1 MGPSMSIE
9 LVQALQRQLHAQL
22 IETHISW
29 VLLDGTHAWKIKKP
43 VTLSFLDFS
52 SLTTRHRLCHE
63 ELALNRRLA
72 PSLYLDVSPISGTAE
87 APELGGTGEP
97 IEYALRM
104 KQFDAGALF
113 SERLAHGQLMPDHL
127 VQLAEKL
134 AAFHAQAPQAGQA
147 DDWGSPARITRPVET
162 LMQGLQAH
170 GCEAACA
177 ALQPWLQQQAQVLH
191 AIWLQRRQDGWVIEG
206 HGDLHLANAVLLP
219 EGATAFDCIEFDP
232 ALRWVD
238 GLSDIAFMA
247 MDLMA
252 HGHDDLAWCFLNAYL
267 DVRGDHAGLPVLR
280 YYLVYRALVRALVAR
295 LRADQ
300 GGADRRPDYLALAL
314 RLSAPAPARLL
325 ITHGVSGSG
334 KTHVSR
340 LLAREAGAVH
350 LRADVIR
357 KRLFGLSPTVVSHE
371 VVPGGIY
378 TAEANA
384 ATYARLLD
392 LSRLTLQWGWPVIVD
407 ATFLDAADR
416 HRFAELAHCL
426 SVPFTILH
434 CQAPGA
440 VLRARIAQRQ
450 ARGGDAS
457 EATQEVLSAQQV
469 RAQPLS
475 SQELPHTLTLDASR
489 PWPAGELAA
498 QWRAMAG

>member
-1 MGPSMSIE
+1 MSIE

-72 PSLYLDVSPISGTAE
+72 PSLYLDVSPISGTPE

-134 AAFHAQAPQAGQA
+134 ATFHAQAPQAGPA

-170 GCEAACA
+170 EGEAACA
-177 ALQPWLQQQAQVLH
+177 ALQPWLQQQAQALY
-191 AIWLQRRQDGWVIEG
+191 AIWLRRRQDGWVIEG

-252 HGHDDLAWCFLNAYL
+252 HGRDDLAWCFLNAYL
-267 DVRGDHAGLPVLR
+267 DARGDHEGMPVWR

-300 GGADRRPDYLALAL
+300 GGADRGPDYLALAM
-314 RLSAPAPARLL
+314 RLSSPPRARLL
-325 ITHGVSGSG
+325 ITHGLSGSG

-371 VVPGGIY
+371 AVPGGIY
-378 TAEANA
+378 TEEATS

-392 LSRLTLQWGWPVIVD
+392 LSKLTLQWGWPVIVD

-416 HRFAELAHCL
+416 HRFAELAHRL
-426 SVPFTILH
+426 GVPFTILH
-434 CQAPGA
+434 CQAPDA

-450 ARGGDAS
+450 AQGGDAS
-457 EATQEVLSAQQV
+457 EATLDVLSAQQA

-475 SQELPHTLTLDASR
+475 SQELTRALTLDASR

-498 QWRAMAG
+498 QWHAMAG